1 MIARL
6 TPYAMVLPIVVFIL
20 AFTYWPILVSF
31 DLSFRHWD
39 FMSSEK
45 PFVGLLNYSELV
57 RSVEF
62 WNSVTITLIFT
73 AISVPLRLALAI
85 AIARYLTTES
95 KTVRALR
102 GAFFLP
108 AVTSSVAIAVIWSWI
123 FSTDAGVANALLNNL
138 GIAKVPW
145 LQTPSLALWVIII
158 VNTWKQLG
166 YDIVIYVAGLQAIP
180 EDLYE
185 AAKMDG
191 GKRWHTF
198 RRVTFPLVMP
208 TTYFLLIVSVIE
220 SFQIFTI
227 VDVMTQGG
235 PAMSTD
241 MMVNMLY
248 RSGFTLF
255 DVGKGSAL
263 AVLLFVFLV
272 VLTVLKSRILG
283 KRVHYEH

>member
-1 MIARL
+1 MLVRF

-57 RSVEF
+57 RSDEF
-62 WNSVTITLIFT
+62 WNSATITLIFT
-73 AISVPLRLALAI
+73 VISVPLRLALAI

-123 FSTDAGVANALLNNL
+123 FSTDAGVANTLLNNL
-138 GIAKVPW
+138 GIGKVPW

-248 RSGFTLF
+248 RTGFALF

>member
-123 FSTDAGVANALLNNL
+123 FSTDAGVATALLNNL

-248 RSGFTLF
+248 RTGFTLF

>member
-1 MIARL
+1 MLVRF

-57 RSVEF
+57 RSDEF
-62 WNSVTITLIFT
+62 WNSATITLIFT
-73 AISVPLRLALAI
+73 VISVPLRLALAI

-123 FSTDAGVANALLNNL
+123 FSTDAGVANTLLNNL

-235 PAMSTD
+235 PAISTD

-248 RSGFTLF
+248 RTGFALF

>member
-1 MIARL
+1 MLVRF
-6 TPYAMVLPIVVFIL
+6 TPYAMVLPIVLFIL

-39 FMSSEK
+39 FMSSDK

-57 RSVEF
+57 RSDEF

-102 GAFFLP
+102 GTFFLP

-248 RSGFTLF
+248 RTGFTLF

>member
-1 MIARL
+1 MLVRF
-6 TPYAMVLPIVVFIL
+6 TPYAMVLPIVLCIL

-39 FMSSEK
+39 FMSSDK
-45 PFVGLLNYSELV
+45 PFVGLSNYSELV
-57 RSVEF
+57 RSDEF

-248 RSGFTLF
+248 RTGFTLF

>member
-1 MIARL
+1 MLVRF

-57 RSVEF
+57 RSDEF
-62 WNSVTITLIFT
+62 WNSATITLIFT
-73 AISVPLRLALAI
+73 VISVPLRLALAI

-123 FSTDAGVANALLNNL
+123 FSTDAGVANTLLNNL

-248 RSGFTLF
+248 RTGFALF

>member
-39 FMSSEK
+39 FMSSDK

-57 RSVEF
+57 RSDEF

-220 SFQIFTI
+220 FFQIFTI

-248 RSGFTLF
+248 RTGFTLF

>member
-1 MIARL
+1 MLVRF

-45 PFVGLLNYSELV
+45 PFIGLLNYSELV
-57 RSVEF
+57 RSDEF
-62 WNSVTITLIFT
+62 WNSATITLIFT
-73 AISVPLRLALAI
+73 VISVPLRLALAI

-123 FSTDAGVANALLNNL
+123 FSTDAGVANTLLNNL

-248 RSGFTLF
+248 RTGFALF

>member
-39 FMSSEK
+39 FMSSDK

-57 RSVEF
+57 HSDEF

-248 RSGFTLF
+248 RTGFALF

-272 VLTVLKSRILG
+272 ILTVLKSRILG

>member
-248 RSGFTLF
+248 RTGFTLF

>member
-39 FMSSEK
+39 FMSSDK

-57 RSVEF
+57 RSDEF

-248 RSGFTLF
+248 RTGFALF

-272 VLTVLKSRILG
+272 ILTVLKSRILG